1 MSKVLLVEPHKVLQQ
16 ALALS
21 LFPEHDVKVEE
32 AIDAAGVAGLADV
45 DLLII
50 DAAALREKGRLT
62 AELQR
67 AVEASKLAIL
77 WIDGEKGPKG
87 DRLAA
92 VATPIDGA
100 TLQNAVTALL
110 TGAVVKAPA
119 KKRAQPEGGGKTPTR
134 EDAEAQPIELV
145 DVVEEEP
152 EKTK

>member
-21 LFPEHDVKVEE
+21 LFPEHDVRIEE
-32 AIDAAGVAGLADV
+32 AIDAAGVAGMADV

-62 AELQR
+62 PELQR

-77 WIDGEKGPKG
+77 WIDGENAPKG
-87 DRLAA
+87 RRLAGL
-92 VATPIDGA
+92 VTPIDGPA
-100 TLQNAVTALL
+100 LQNAVTALL
-110 TGAVVKAPA
+110 TGAPVKAPA
-119 KKRAQPEGGGKTPTR
+119 KKRAQPESGKAAAG
-134 EDAEAQPIELV
+134 EEAEPQPIELV

-152 EKTK
+152 GKTK